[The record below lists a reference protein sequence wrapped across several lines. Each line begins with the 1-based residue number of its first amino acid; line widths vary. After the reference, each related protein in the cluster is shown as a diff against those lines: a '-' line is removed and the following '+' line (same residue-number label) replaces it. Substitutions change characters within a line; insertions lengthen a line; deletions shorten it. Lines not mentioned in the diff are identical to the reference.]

1 MPVTWPIRT
10 VRQKAED
17 VMQAALLGVI
27 RHVLTAAG
35 GALVANGALTGD
47 EVNTAVGAI
56 SALVGVMWSVLSKR
70 QWWR

>member
-17 VMQAALLGVI
+17 VMQAAILGVI

>member
-47 EVNTAVGAI
+47 ELQTAVGAI

>member
-56 SALVGVMWSVLSKR
+56 SALVGVIWSVLSKR